1 MQGRML
7 SNASFARLLDF
18 GGGGTFSDRRLFQTA
33 GVFRAG
39 SAVVVCLCQGNG
51 QEMCSAL
58 LEDESEWNA
67 HED

>member
-1 MQGRML
+1 MPL
-7 SNASFARLLDF
+7 SLASWISGEGVCFRQQECFERDQPLL
-18 GGGGTFSDRRLFQTA
+18 
-33 GVFRAG
+33 
-39 SAVVVCLCQGNG
+39 CLCQGNG